1 MPVPFLDLSAQYR
14 SIKKEMDPAIQQV
27 IDTNAFALGPAV
39 ERFEQN
45 FAAYCDTK
53 HAVGLASGT
62 AALELLLRAYNIGSG
77 DEVITVANS
86 FFATAEAIALVG
98 AMPVLVDCRE
108 DDALIDVTLIEKV
121 ITKKTKAIIPVD
133 LYGQCADMDAVNAIA
148 KKHNLIVIEDAC
160 QAHGST
166 YKGKRAGSLSAA
178 GAFSFYP
185 GKNLGAFGE
194 AGAITTN
201 DAEITTKVRMLREH
215 GMPEKYLH
223 TVLGRNDRMDG
234 IQGAVLDVK
243 LKHLDEW
250 NKARRMHASLYRSLL
265 KDESRI
271 KLFTEHPDREQNY
284 HLFVVRVQNRDA
296 VQKKLKDAGISTGI
310 HYPVP
315 IHKQKAAIDG
325 GYSKGNFPIADKISS
340 EILSLPMFAELTETQ
355 IKEVCDALKRSL

>member
-1 MPVPFLDLSAQYR
+1 
-14 SIKKEMDPAIQQV
+14 
-27 IDTNAFALGPAV
+27 
-39 ERFEQN
+39 
-45 FAAYCDTK
+45 
-53 HAVGLASGT
+53 
-62 AALELLLRAYNIGSG
+62 
-77 DEVITVANS
+77 
-86 FFATAEAIALVG
+86 
-98 AMPVLVDCRE
+98 
-108 DDALIDVTLIEKV
+108 
-121 ITKKTKAIIPVD
+121 
-133 LYGQCADMDAVNAIA
+133 
-148 KKHNLIVIEDAC
+148 
-160 QAHGST
+160 
-166 YKGKRAGSLSAA
+166 
-178 GAFSFYP
+178 
-185 GKNLGAFGE
+185 
-194 AGAITTN
+194 
-201 DAEITTKVRMLREH
+201 
-215 GMPEKYLH
+215 
-223 TVLGRNDRMDG
+223 MDG

>member
-1 MPVPFLDLSAQYR
+1 
-14 SIKKEMDPAIQQV
+14 MDPAIQQV

-215 GMPEKYLH
+215 GMPEKVVG
-223 TVLGRNDRMDG
+223 VL
-234 IQGAVLDVK
+234 
-243 LKHLDEW
+243 
-250 NKARRMHASLYRSLL
+250 
-265 KDESRI
+265 
-271 KLFTEHPDREQNY
+271 
-284 HLFVVRVQNRDA
+284 
-296 VQKKLKDAGISTGI
+296 
-310 HYPVP
+310 
-315 IHKQKAAIDG
+315 AIDL
-325 GYSKGNFPIADKISS
+325 YYK
-340 EILSLPMFAELTETQ
+340 
-355 IKEVCDALKRSL
+355 